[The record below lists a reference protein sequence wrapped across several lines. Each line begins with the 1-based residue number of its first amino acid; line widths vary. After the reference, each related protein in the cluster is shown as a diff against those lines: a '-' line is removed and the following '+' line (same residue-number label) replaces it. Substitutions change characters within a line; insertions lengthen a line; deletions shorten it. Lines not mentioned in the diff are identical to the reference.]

1 MSEVNLDRLSVLV
14 VEDNSFIRLLLADV
28 IRGLGV
34 EHVSTA
40 AGGPEAID
48 RMELVARDPASAGM
62 SVIDLVVIDVMM
74 PEIDGL
80 MLLRWIRS
88 VDSPDRFLPSVM
100 ISGAPDKEVVNRA
113 RDLGATEFLS
123 KPFSGNSVADKLMRT
138 VFSPRQFVLA
148 PGYFGPDRR
157 RGDAEVPVDRR
168 LRRSED
174 VHVIHEDSTPKG
186 MDEADVI
193 HFRFQNR
200 LAGKVGGF
208 SLAGIPKLDPG
219 VIAAANAKIDAV
231 SGDYSDWVRE
241 SVKDLNKVLKNLAAG
256 DGDSRMHLNKLN
268 QVAHEMRGQG
278 GTFGYPL
285 VTEFARSLYQATS
298 DNRIKITNNHVEF
311 YKAHIDAI
319 SVVTNG
325 KVKGDGGQTGR
336 SLLKGLEAARRK
348 YSAAYA

>member
-1 MSEVNLDRLSVLV
+1 MPDVNLDRLSVLV
-14 VEDNSFIRLLLADV
+14 VEDNSFIRLLLAEV

-34 EHVSTA
+34 EHVITA
-40 AGGPEAID
+40 TGGPDAID
-48 RMELVARDPASAGM
+48 RMELVARDPAAAGI
-62 SVIDLVVIDVMM
+62 SVIDLVVIDVLM

-88 VDSPDRFLPSVM
+88 GESPDRFLPSIM
-100 ISGAPDKEVVNRA
+100 ISGAPDKEVVSHA
-113 RDLGATEFLS
+113 RDLGATEFLA

-157 RGDAEVPVDRR
+157 RGKAEVQVERR
-168 LRRSED
+168 VRNSED
-174 VHVIHEDSTPKG
+174 IHVIYEDSTPEG
-186 MDEADVI
+186 VAEAEVI
-193 HFRFQNR
+193 HFHFQNR

-208 SLAGIPKLDPG
+208 SLSGIPKLDPE
-219 VIAAANAKIDAV
+219 VIAAADAKIEAV
-231 SGDYSDWVRE
+231 AGDYSDWVRD
-241 SVKDLNKVLKNLAAG
+241 SVKGLDKVLADLAAG
-256 DGDSRMHLNKLN
+256 EGDSGKHLRKLN

-285 VTEFARSLYQATS
+285 VTEFARSLYQTTS
-298 DNRIKITNNHVEF
+298 DSRVKITDNHVQF

-319 SVVTNG
+319 SVVMNG

-348 YSAAYA
+348 YAAAYA